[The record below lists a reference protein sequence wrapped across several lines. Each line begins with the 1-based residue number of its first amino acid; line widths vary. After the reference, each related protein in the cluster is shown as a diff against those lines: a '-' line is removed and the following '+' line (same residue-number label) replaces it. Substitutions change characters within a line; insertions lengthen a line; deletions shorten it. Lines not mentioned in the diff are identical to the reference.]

1 MPVVSH
7 SQGATSVLLN
17 VGRFPF
23 KLDFAHRRCDVPVSE
38 NRRDSLGSLGEDVIM
53 AVVSLGSRHTL
64 LSVSIITVSRVLSKA
79 SSPSA
84 CIV

>member
-53 AVVSLGSRHTL
+53 AVASLGHERVQAHGTL
-64 LSVSIITVSRVLSKA
+64 FCQSV
-79 SSPSA
+79 
-84 CIV
+84 